1 MTDISLNS
9 TRLLNQRRIPFIVH
23 EFPDSIR
30 SADEVAAQVGIPP
43 DQVYKTL
50 VVLKSQPR
58 AKPLLIMIAADR
70 QLDLKKVAKAV
81 GEKKVQMATHQE
93 AEKLTGLQVG
103 GISALA
109 LLNRGFE
116 IYLDQPAQALDK
128 ILVSAGQRGVDL
140 ELAVADLVKVTTAR
154 WIEAT

>member
-1 MTDISLNS
+1 MSNISLNS
-9 TRLLNQRRIPFIVH
+9 TRLLSQKKIPFTVH
-23 EFPDSIR
+23 EFSDTIR
-30 SADEVAAQVGIPP
+30 NAEDVAAEIGVSS
-43 DQVYKTL
+43 DHVYKTL

-58 AKPLLIMIAADR
+58 AKPMLIMLAADK

-93 AEKLTGLQVG
+93 AERLTGLQVG

-116 IYLDQPAQALDK
+116 IYLDQHARDLTK
-128 ILVSAGQRGVDL
+128 ILVSGGQRGVDL
-140 ELAVADLVKVTTAR
+140 ELTVTDLVKVTKAR
-154 WIEAT
+154 WIEAV